1 METRV
6 HFSVLREL
14 GVLFEAPGASEIHD
28 LPPYG
33 APAEGLDHAFH
44 AHTPLWS
51 YEHPL
56 VLEPFADKD
65 LPPVCES
72 LPASTSLETV
82 LAKTRLVVF
91 LGAADTPALRRCL
104 DQPETFLLILE
115 PDARRLAQFAARFP
129 AARLARRA
137 LILLGEAEA
146 FLPPV
151 AQILPPELFGLGFP
165 VFYSLPEMAETAQ
178 AVRLVEL
185 VEILFYRHRMYFLGS
200 QSNFNSLPIRPLVR
214 GLFYDQQLHSY
225 VNAVECLR
233 WPDIRPLRKAFQGET
248 AVLVAAGPDLPEHL
262 DYLRQVRERAVVI
275 AVNNALK
282 PLLAA
287 GVRPHFVV
295 ANDTSVHTGRSWEG
309 LPHLPDVHLVGHCLT
324 DLGGKVFGRK
334 YLFGNYMPELF
345 GTRPDL
351 RLHGSVITTAFS
363 LARHMGCARCVF
375 VGAQLCSPDPWSL
388 SYARGSIHGAEPEVQ
403 PEVQVEN
410 QAEAQPEAQAA
421 RVLTNAWPQ
430 LAPVIALDGQV
441 RYTTLNFLDAAHWLR
456 DEIRT
461 SSVPCVSITGETIIS
476 GPGVEHISDCP
487 VEDTGRLGRRLA
499 RAAAARAP
507 EIALQP
513 VLAFLRRDLEVW
525 RSVALG
531 AEGLLGRR
539 GDEFIG
545 PALQAL
551 ERFDQGNVT
560 YLVQRFGDFNNQHFH
575 WALFQSGKPED
586 KVWSLYY
593 YLRNVMLM
601 ARTFAQTLEQC
612 LARLGAPV

>member
-14 GVLFEAPGASEIHD
+14 GVLFEAPGAGEIHD
-28 LPPYG
+28 LPPSA
-33 APAEGLDHAFH
+33 APAGDLDHAFH
-44 AHTPLWS
+44 AHTPLWD

-56 VLEPFADKD
+56 VLAPFADKD

-72 LPASTSLETV
+72 LPPSASLDEV

-91 LGAADTPALRRCL
+91 LGAADTPALCRCL

-115 PDARRLAQFAARFP
+115 PDARRLAHFAARAP
-129 AARLARRA
+129 AARLAKRA
-137 LILLGEAEA
+137 LILLGEPEA

-165 VFYSLPEMAETAQ
+165 VFYSLPEMAGSAQ
-178 AVRLVEL
+178 AARLVEL

-248 AVLVAAGPDLPEHL
+248 AVLVAAGPDLPERL
-262 DYLRQVRERAVVI
+262 DYLRQVRGRAVVI

-287 GVRPHFVV
+287 GVRPHFVM

-309 LPHLPDVHLVGHCLT
+309 LGHLPDVSLVGHCLT
-324 DLGGKVFGRK
+324 DLGGQVFGRK
-334 YLFGNYMPELF
+334 HLFGNYLPELY

-351 RLHGSVITTAFS
+351 RLHGSVISTAFS

-388 SYARGSIHGAEPEVQ
+388 SYARGSIHETESGPER
-403 PEVQVEN
+403 P
-410 QAEAQPEAQAA
+410 
-421 RVLTNAWPQ
+421 LTNAWPQ
-430 LAPVIALDGQV
+430 LAPVVTLDGQQ

-461 SSVPCVSITGETIIS
+461 SGIPCVSLTGETIIS
-476 GPGVEHISDCP
+476 GPGVEHIPDCP
-487 VEDTGRLGRRLA
+487 VEDTGRLDRRLA

-507 EIALQP
+507 EIPLQP
-513 VLAFLRRDLEVW
+513 VLAHLRRDLEVW

-531 AEGLLGRR
+531 VKNILIKR
-539 GDEFIG
+539 GEEFMG

-560 YLVQRFGDFNNQHFH
+560 YLVQRYGDFNNQHFH
-575 WALFQSGKPED
+575 WALFQSDEPED
-586 KVWSLYY
+586 KVWSLRY
-593 YLRNVMLM
+593 YLQHVMLM
-601 ARTFAQTLEQC
+601 AQTFSQTLEEC
-612 LARLGAPV
+612 LARLGAPG